1 MLIRMW
7 KEVIVVA
14 KKEKEIRSV
23 DCKFEVRDIGEGE
36 NKKTHIQGYAL
47 KFNTLSENLG
57 GFREQI
63 NKGALDNCDMSDV
76 VFDFNHDFN
85 KVLARNNKSDG
96 IGSLVLTVDEIGLFF
111 DAVPT
116 DTSYS
121 RDLIENMRNGIVN
134 KCSFIFS
141 IDWSD
146 PDAQNWDWDDGSRGY
161 DFRTIN
167 KFKSISDVSVVVFP
181 AYDSTET
188 SVYSRAKESKENE
201 TDKAKLEHEKRKLEL
216 EIELAKTHFLYKK

>member
-1 MLIRMW
+1 M
-7 KEVIVVA
+7 E
-14 KKEKEIRSV
+14 KKNNEIRNV
-23 DCKFEVRDIGEGE
+23 ECKFEVRDVGEGD
-36 NKKTHIQGYAL
+36 NKQTHIQGYAL
-47 KFNTLSENLG
+47 KFGTLSENLG
-57 GFREQI
+57 GFRELV

-76 VFDFNHDFN
+76 VFDFNHDFS
-85 KVLARNNKSDG
+85 KVLARNNKQAG
-96 IGSLVLTVDEIGLFF
+96 IGSLTLKIDDIGLFF
-111 DAVPT
+111 DAIPT

-146 PDAQNWDWDDGSRGY
+146 PEAQIWDWDDGSRGY

-167 KFKSISDVSVVVFP
+167 KFKSISDVAIVVFP

-188 SVYSRAKESKENE
+188 SIYSRAKEERNGESG
-201 TDKAKLEHEKRKLEL
+201 KAKRELEKRKQSIELEL
-216 EIELAKTHFLYKK
+216 M